1 MVGSRIVLLGLAIS
15 LLPPVIST
23 AAGADPS
30 GAGREPGFI
39 PAYVSPNGAV
49 TERQLA
55 VLAARLSRQFGSQTD
70 HPVQVERPFAPVSRL
85 RVIATLVKL
94 GVAGDNSIP
103 PDAAASE
110 KMPPDAALIPAWG
123 VRFVATAVEQGWW
136 PSDRPVHAR
145 EVATWEF
152 VKVVLERMMTSA
164 APEVK
169 EASSEA
175 APPMTGAAPDPAAE
189 SYTGL
194 ILDARDLEIQ
204 RAMGP
209 RILDEDGQVLYPDP
223 NHVPDMLFL
232 QDHGMAAYVK
242 EGQDTPRSGSHPL
255 TVPVVS
261 ITGPGHDD
269 VVVSRETARQI
280 REAAARDGF
289 LGRWAVSI
297 LISPR

>member
-1 MVGSRIVLLGLAIS
+1 MVGSRTVLLGVAMSLVAPVLA
-15 LLPPVIST
+15 
-23 AAGADPS
+23 AAADSP
-30 GAGREPGFI
+30 GTGRNPGFI
-39 PAYVSPNGAV
+39 PAYASPNGAV
-49 TERQLA
+49 TERQLS
-55 VLAARLSRQFGSQTD
+55 VLVARLAQQFGSQTT
-70 HPVQVERPFAPVSRL
+70 HPMQVLRPFAPVDRL

-94 GVAGDNSIP
+94 VVAGDSDIP

-123 VRFVATAVEQGWW
+123 VRYVATAVEQGWW
-136 PSDRPVHAR
+136 PSDRPIQAR
-145 EVATWEF
+145 EVATWTF
-152 VKVVLERMMTSA
+152 VKVVLERIISSG

-175 APPMTGAAPDPAAE
+175 APPADGAAPERAAAE
-189 SYTGL
+189 SFTGL
-194 ILDARDLEIQ
+194 VLDARGLDVQ

-223 NHVPDMLFL
+223 NHVPEMLFL

-242 EGQDTPRSGSHPL
+242 EGQDAPRSGSHPL

-261 ITGPGHDD
+261 STGPGHDD

-297 LISPR
+297 LIGSR